1 MCAVKSKTVRW
12 LNLKTLAEMLYHGAS
27 VKNKTKSNN
36 LTVGDLGVKHG
47 NQSPYLIEIRVK
59 REDLWI
65 VWTIPHDF
73 STSDHHLF

>member
-47 NQSPYLIEIRVK
+47 NQSPEQK
-59 REDLWI
+59 REENFR
-65 VWTIPHDF
+65 T
-73 STSDHHLF
+73 